1 MEKINKW
8 TDKQV
13 KMLRKFYGSMPV
25 NSLANMLGKTPSAV
39 TSKVHYLRAR
49 GWTFNRKT
57 DIKVR
62 KVTPP
67 HSITHVHRDKT
78 KYNRKDAKK
87 PE

>member
-13 KMLRKFYGSMPV
+13 KMLKKFYGSMPV
-25 NSLANMLGKTPSAV
+25 NSLADALGKTPSAV

-49 GWTFNRKT
+49 GWTFDRKT

-62 KVTPP
+62 KTTPP
-67 HSITHVHRDKT
+67 HSQTHVHRDRT
-78 KYNRKDAKK
+78 KYYRKDAKN